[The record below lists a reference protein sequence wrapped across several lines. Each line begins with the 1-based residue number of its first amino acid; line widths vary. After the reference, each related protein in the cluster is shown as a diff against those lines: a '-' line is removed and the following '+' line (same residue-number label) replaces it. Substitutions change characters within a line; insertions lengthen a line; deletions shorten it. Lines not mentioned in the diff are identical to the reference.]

1 MDQIS
6 YFLVEGVALGS
17 VVLHPLESGGYE
29 STEPSRFI
37 TPGHN
42 VWTDVRCLSSTTIK
56 EIALVIL
63 LLRGTTSKRV
73 RETYCIL
80 KCTLT
85 ACSSSSLR
93 AHPGYGHVRDL
104 INDEVSNEY
113 YEVKKARTS
122 GPGTDGTYQGAHHQG
137 DAKGGA

>member
-17 VVLHPLESGGYE
+17 VVLHPLESGGHE

-56 EIALVIL
+56 RNRVSHFI
-63 LLRGTTSKRV
+63 TSCHNIEEGKRDVLDPEVYLDRMLIIEFESTSRV
-73 RETYCIL
+73 R
-80 KCTLT
+80 
-85 ACSSSSLR
+85 
-93 AHPGYGHVRDL
+93 
-104 INDEVSNEY
+104 
-113 YEVKKARTS
+113 ARS
-122 GPGTDGTYQGAHHQG
+122 GPN
-137 DAKGGA
+137 K